1 MSFSRQVATV
11 APLLGAL
18 TFTHIVA
25 RAEPATSSSSCQPS
39 QGSLNF
45 LACSLASKL
54 APAGVGASVAV
65 VELKSDRE
73 LPAPDALRER
83 VQHVVQGALANGATS
98 TKPERGKLR
107 VELRLEKIG
116 GALRV
121 NAELRRATGLW
132 QRILHAKPRAELRAF
147 VEVAL
152 DAELRTLIPPPP
164 LVVGQILKIK
174 APERG
179 IVALACGAL
188 GDEGGQELALI
199 SRGNVR
205 VGHIASGAFV
215 ERKRAAWS
223 ALSAVAAA
231 PLREPIAN
239 AEITSR
245 GTLRVGLT
253 DRRDGVELSRELTLL
268 QRFEG
273 QFPVGGGCAARRDLG
288 LSAQVEP
295 CAAHREPPGRA
306 PAAST
311 FDAVAGSGRSS
322 VGREL
327 GSARLLG
334 SVPEWPLLGGRV
346 GAQLAVGDADTDGA
360 LDLAYSG
367 DTLEAA
373 KDRLTLVTLTD
384 KAPITRFE
392 LPAPGIG
399 AIAICNRREG
409 PGMAPIVLAVGD
421 ELWLLR

>member
-1 MSFSRQVATV
+1 
-11 APLLGAL
+11 
-18 TFTHIVA
+18 
-25 RAEPATSSSSCQPS
+25 
-39 QGSLNF
+39 
-45 LACSLASKL
+45 LACSLALKL
-54 APAGVGASVAV
+54 GPAAVGASVTV
-65 VELKSDRE
+65 VDLKSDRQ
-73 LPAPDALRER
+73 LPAPGALRER
-83 VQHVVQGALANGATS
+83 VQYVVQGALANDA
-98 TKPERGKLR
+98 KPGRGKLR
-107 VELRLEKIG
+107 VELRIEKIG
-116 GALRV
+116 GVLRV
-121 NAELRRATGLW
+121 DAELRRATGLW
-132 QRILHAKPRAELRAF
+132 QRILHDKPRAEQRAF

-152 DAELRTLIPPPP
+152 DAELRALIPPPP
-164 LVVGQILKIK
+164 LVVGQISKLA

-199 SRGNVR
+199 SRRNVR

-239 AEITSR
+239 AEITPR
-245 GTLRVGLT
+245 GTLRIGLT

-273 QFPVGGGCAARRDLG
+273 QFPVAGGCAARRDLG
-288 LSAQVEP
+288 LSAEVEQ
-295 CAAHREPPGRA
+295 CAAHREPPLGA
-306 PAAST
+306 PATST

-327 GSARLLG
+327 GSARLR
-334 SVPEWPLLGGRV
+334 VPQSRLLGGHV

-360 LDLAYSG
+360 LDLAYSS
-367 DTLEAA
+367 DTLETA

-384 KAPITRFE
+384 KTPITRFE